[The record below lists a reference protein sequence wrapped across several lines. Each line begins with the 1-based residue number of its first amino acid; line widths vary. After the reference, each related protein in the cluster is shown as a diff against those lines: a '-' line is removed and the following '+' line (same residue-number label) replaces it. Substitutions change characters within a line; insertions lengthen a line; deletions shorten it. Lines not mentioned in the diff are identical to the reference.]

1 MLQHIRLATEEE
13 VNAIRDKSDLMPG
26 HTQVFALDAEQGT
39 PDIAVVRNC
48 FEINPVIYGNGTNDI
63 RRAKFLWALEERLLG
78 AGVDRYYTQ
87 IPAEDEHYLKVALH
101 WGAER
106 VSPTPEIRILKVI
119 K

>member
-1 MLQHIRLATEEE
+1 MRLATPSEID
-13 VNAIRDKSDLMPG
+13 AIRDKSDLMPG
-26 HTQVFALDAEQGT
+26 HTQVLALDADGGS

-48 FEINPVIYGNGTNDI
+48 WEINPVIYGASTNDV
-63 RRAKFLWALEERLLG
+63 RRARFLWAVEERLLG
-78 AGVDRYYTQ
+78 AGIDRYYTQ
-87 IPAEDEHYLKVALH
+87 IPAVDEDYLKVALH